1 MTLPQHLQTY
11 CTLLRQLNITHE
23 VVEHPPVQHHYSEAL
38 EWLKLTLADC
48 LPTLVMKADD
58 RFITLVSRA
67 DCRLDFK
74 KVKKQL
80 RLKNLRLATPE
91 EFASLTE
98 VPMGTARPYEP
109 GAAGALLEQ
118 KIFEKEFLMGGSG
131 SFAHGIWYKTAD
143 LTHIPNYTIIEAT

>member
-1 MTLPQHLQTY
+1 MISAVI
-11 CTLLRQLNITHE
+11 CTRDRPTF
-23 VVEHPPVQHHYSEAL
+23 
-38 EWLKLTLADC
+38 LADC

-67 DCRLDFK
+67 DCRIDFK

-91 EFASLTE
+91 EFANLTE

-109 GAAGALLEQ
+109 GADGALLEQ

-143 LTHIPNYTIIEAT
+143 LVHIPNYAIIEAT